1 MIRKLVHNLLIV
13 IFFIPLST
21 LANESTLELSYP
33 KNNSLLRNTNINL
46 VMNVKPEHI
55 DEIKIFTPLLKIK
68 IKSNDK
74 KSIYCKNIALKLG
87 ENTISVRSYKRDKI
101 VDEEVIKVYVRAEIY
116 SEYKFP
122 PKAYK
127 QNFFHNSSNE
137 KQCTKC
143 HNMSLNEMKGI
154 AFLDV
159 KESNCYQCHS
169 NITNE
174 KYAHAPAVNWL
185 CTSCHNGKVGSDN
198 KKNDGLS
205 KYIAPEPVNITCFRC
220 HKTNLKLWNT
230 YKYKHEPLDS
240 GRCNKCHNPHASPYK
255 MFIRK
260 PVNSI
265 CLGCHKDKH
274 IKASDF
280 SNTKCKVNDKN
291 MNCIE
296 CHSPHA
302 SSKRFFLKDK

>member
-1 MIRKLVHNLLIV
+1 MKNLVQNLLII
-13 IFFIPLST
+13 IFLVPIST

-33 KNNSLLRNTNINL
+33 KNNSLLRNTNINF
-46 VMNVKPEHI
+46 VMNVKAENI
-55 DEIKIFTPLLKIK
+55 DEIKIFTPLEEIK
-68 IKSNDK
+68 IKPNDK

-87 ENTISVRSYKRDKI
+87 ENTISIRSYKTNEIIDQ
-101 VDEEVIKVYVRAEIY
+101 DVIKVYVSAEIY
-116 SEYKFP
+116 KQYKFP
-122 PKAYK
+122 PKVYK
-127 QNFFHNSSNE
+127 QNFFHSNSNE
-137 KQCTKC
+137 KECKEC
-143 HNMSLNEMKGI
+143 HDMSVNEIKDT

-159 KESNCYQCHS
+159 KESNCYGCHS

-205 KYIAPEPVNITCFRC
+205 KYIAPEPVNIECFRC
-220 HKTNLKLWNT
+220 HEKKLKLWGSN
-230 YKYKHEPLDS
+230 KYKHEPLDS
-240 GRCNKCHNPHASPYK
+240 GHCNKCHNPHSSPYE

-260 PVNSI
+260 PVNNI

-274 IKASDF
+274 INAIDF
-280 SNTKCKVNDKN
+280 RKTKCKVIDNAT
-291 MNCIE
+291 NCIE

-302 SSKRFFLKDK
+302 SSRRFFLKDK